1 MSVIT
6 ANPCNPAAAR
16 VAEYHNS
23 NPLETIPGETI
34 TNPIIERRNVGRS
47 AQSLEQVMES
57 LNRWGMP
64 YVQWLA
70 IYRGIVTNCKFIADL
85 AVRPAGNPGL
95 PGFAGDDILTEEQVD
110 QFETSKPREPE
121 LMLARFR
128 AAGLGA
134 QLELSAPVQIEVSE
148 MPERKKRGRRWV
160 WVQKVSAVWV
170 RTQLGTSRYFC
181 ERELQNAL
189 KFAGLRASQVTFH
202 RPGAEM
208 CLRGDERCNP
218 VGTKP
223 GKEEP
228 VCVVHH
234 GHIVAL
240 VMPCE

>member
-1 MSVIT
+1 MSAIT

-47 AQSLEQVMES
+47 SQSLEQVMES

-95 PGFAGDDILTEEQVD
+95 PGFSGDDVLTEDQIG
-110 QFETSKPREPE
+110 QFEESKPREPE

-148 MPERKKRGRRWV
+148 MPERMKRGRRWV

-170 RTQLGTSRYFC
+170 RTQLGASRYFC

-208 CLRGDERCNP
+208 CLRGDNNCNP
-218 VGTKP
+218 LGTKP
-223 GKEEP
+223 GEKEP
-228 VCVVHH
+228 ICVVHH